1 MCIIIIIIV
10 ASMSSLPPPPPSFA
24 ILDQMK
30 LVIDIIRQNPTMV
43 SKAFPDI
50 FKVFVYI

>member
-10 ASMSSLPPPPPSFA
+10 ASTSSLPPPPSFA
-24 ILDQMK
+24 ILDQLK
-30 LVIDIIRQNPTMV
+30 LVMDITRQNITMI

-50 FKVFVYI
+50 FMLLVYI